1 VALYGKKG
9 RTMANW
15 FVTKNGKQHGPFTDG
30 QLKKLAIDGKL
41 SRTDH
46 VRREDQQ
53 SGVEAEKLKGLLPQV
68 EMEVKPQSRVP
79 PIVPRNVETK
89 GHFPFGLIAVA
100 ILMIFATVGAA
111 TIYWFGTKHKSNVA
125 QTATQPLAQAL
136 NDLNGKRKDI
146 VKQQR
151 ELENRILQDQAES
164 VEKEKLREE
173 QRKLDLQKARLEN
186 QSRSEKERQ
195 KLADER
201 AARQQESQLN
211 AEKEQDDRR
220 KVAERLF
227 GGISLN
233 PADNVL
239 LSKSLQRMKATVEL
253 RGPKYPTLKRLHEN
267 KDYVG
272 LVSLLLER
280 NPQVSTDLPYAS
292 AIEDAFKRLGA
303 KDTMKMLV
311 KVDHSFGD
319 SFDTPKIFYLQFP
332 LNLDKTHCYY
342 RGLNY
347 GPIMERHP
355 DGIGYLQQWSPSYG
369 LTIVGVSIEGESSK
383 FYHSLLNR
391 LKEVTTTVETKE
403 RLGEIDTEAGQ
414 DRIKTEMV
422 KLYDEAARWA
432 LSK

>member
-1 VALYGKKG
+1 MAHYGKKG
-9 RTMANW
+9 STMANW
-15 FVTKNGKQHGPFTDG
+15 YVTKSGKEHGPFTDG

-41 SRTDH
+41 NRTDL
-46 VRREDQQ
+46 VRREDQR
-53 SGVEAEKLKGLLPQV
+53 SGIEAEKLKGLFPPV
-68 EMEVKPQSRVP
+68 DMEAKPQPIVP
-79 PIVPRNVETK
+79 PIVPKKVETR
-89 GHFPFGLIAVA
+89 GTFPFGLIAVA

-111 TIYWFGTKHKSNVA
+111 TIYWFGTKRKSTA
-125 QTATQPLAQAL
+125 TQTATEPLAQTL
-136 NDLNGKRKDI
+136 SDLNQKRKDI

-151 ELENRILQDQAES
+151 NLENRILQDRAES
-164 VEKEKLREE
+164 LEKEKLREE

-186 QSRSEKERQ
+186 QQRAEKERQ

-201 AARQQESQLN
+201 AVREQESQLN

-220 KVAERLF
+220 TIAERFF

-239 LSKSLQRMKATVEL
+239 LSKSLQKMKATVEL

-272 LVSLLLER
+272 LINFLLER
-280 NPQVSTDLPYAS
+280 NPKVNTDLPYAS

-319 SFDTPKIFYLQFP
+319 SFATPKIFYLQFP
-332 LNLDKTHCYY
+332 ISIDKTHCYY
-342 RGLNY
+342 RSLHY
-347 GPIMERHP
+347 GTIMERHP
-355 DGIGYLQQWSPSYG
+355 DGIGYLRQWSPSDG
-369 LTIVGVSIEGESSK
+369 LTIVGVSIEEESSK
-383 FYHSLLNR
+383 FYHGLLSR
-391 LKEVTTTVETKE
+391 LREVITTVETKE
-403 RLGEIDTEAGQ
+403 KLGEIDSEAGQ
-414 DRIKTEMV
+414 DRIKEEMV